1 MRVVVRLLFFITLLA
16 CSGCSREP
24 EGLPNVKLGM
34 SPRDV
39 RERFTPGGEGK
50 WQTRLGQDDDTIL
63 DWNASSA
70 AATLDHAS
78 FEFHNG
84 MLVALRATLRS
95 SAPHAIEATKRTV
108 SLRDGVHLTLLARD
122 CPTHH
127 EEAESLAHAQ

>member
-1 MRVVVRLLFFITLLA
+1 MRGPLLLLILA
-16 CSGCSREP
+16 ACSREP

-34 SPRDV
+34 APRDV
-39 RERFTPGGEGK
+39 RERFQPGGDGK
-50 WQTRLGQDDDTIL
+50 WETRVGKDDDTIL

-70 AATLDHAS
+70 AANLEHAS

-95 SAPHAIEATKRTV
+95 QAPHSIQTTPRTV
-108 SLRDGVHLTLLARD
+108 MLRDGVNLTLLARD

-127 EEAESLAHAQ
+127 DEAESLAASR